1 MKEENIDAIV
11 QEATVLYAI
20 YRKDL
25 RTKTLN
31 GDKFIDVKKRE
42 ASGRATSRQ
51 EAESS
56 LDGLHIIVACVLC
69 RERTRQDD
77 EEASKTIDD
86 LPDGDR
92 FPLLFLLYKVG
103 RFTNQL
109 SEVFDDC

>member
-31 GDKFIDVKKRE
+31 GGKFIDVKKGE

-51 EAESS
+51 EAEAL
-56 LDGLHIIVACVLC
+56 LDGLSIIIVYVLR

-77 EEASKTIDD
+77 EGASKQDH
-86 LPDGDR
+86 R
-92 FPLLFLLYKVG
+92 
-103 RFTNQL
+103 
-109 SEVFDDC
+109 